1 MELRFH
7 WMMPKGGEVG
17 MKTAQETSRVAT
29 TKASSPAALPDME
42 GWTRFARCAEDV
54 GIESVLLSFS
64 RYEPDTILVACA
76 VGRVTTKLGFIV
88 AYRLGLMQPA
98 TFVQQINTLSGLIEG
113 RVSLNIVAGSSAV
126 EQRGYGDFLDHD
138 ERYARAEE
146 FLSVCR
152 GFWSNNGD
160 VNFAGKYCHVEK
172 GKIYTPF
179 QAANSTVA
187 AASTAPAFSGPASD
201 VAGYSRRRSAATST
215 APSEVSEDSRRRT
228 GPEIYVSGHSEQAQ
242 HLALTQGSCWL
253 RLIDTPEKLSATVSH
268 FRSNGVEVCL
278 RLCIVCRPTHEEA
291 LAAAN
296 ALLPSEEI
304 GREERGILS
313 RSDSKTLKDALAA
326 ADSVGWM
333 NRNLWAGLVPYYGS
347 SAITLVGT
355 PRDIANAFLEY
366 KKIGV
371 TQFII
376 AGWPKLDEMMIFGR
390 EVLPLIRAAEAQQM
404 TEPAAT
410 K

>member
-1 MELRFH
+1 MKLRFH

-42 GWTRFARCAEDV
+42 GWTRFARCAEDA

-76 VGRVTTKLGFIV
+76 MGQVTTKLKYIV

-98 TFVQQINTLSGLIEG
+98 TFVQQINTLSGVIDG
-113 RVSLNIVAGSSAV
+113 RVSLNVVAGSSAV

-146 FLSVCR
+146 FLKVCR
-152 GFWSNNGD
+152 AFWANSGAVD
-160 VNFAGKYCHVEK
+160 FSGKYCRVEK
-172 GKIYTPF
+172 GTILTPF
-179 QAANSTVA
+179 QA
-187 AASTAPAFSGPASD
+187 PD
-201 VAGYSRRRSAATST
+201 RSA
-215 APSEVSEDSRRRT
+215 
-228 GPEIYVSGHSEQAQ
+228 PEIYVSGHSEQAQ
-242 HLALTQGSCWL
+242 QLALSQASCYL
-253 RLIDTPEKLSATVSH
+253 RLIDTPEKLAPIVSK
-268 FRSNGVEVCL
+268 FRGDGVEVCL
-278 RLCIVCRPTHEEA
+278 RLCVVCRPTHDEA
-291 LAAAN
+291 LAAAR

-304 GREERGILS
+304 GHEERGILA

-326 ADSVGWM
+326 ADNVGWL

-347 SAITLVGT
+347 SAMTLVGT
-355 PRDIANAFLEY
+355 PRDLADAFLEY
-366 KKIGV
+366 QKIGV

-390 EVLPLIRAAEAQQM
+390 EVLPLVRAAELNI
-404 TEPAAT
+404 
-410 K
+410 

>member
-1 MELRFH
+1 MR
-7 WMMPKGGEVG
+7 
-17 MKTAQETSRVAT
+17 TAQETSRVAT

-42 GWTRFARCAEDV
+42 GWTRFARCAEDA

-64 RYEPDTILVACA
+64 RYEPDTILIACA
-76 VGRVTTKLGFIV
+76 MGQFAKKLKFIV

-98 TFVQQINTLSGLIEG
+98 TFVQQINTLSGLIDG

-146 FLSVCR
+146 FLKVCHA
-152 GFWSNNGD
+152 FWANNGD
-160 VNFAGKYCHVEK
+160 VTFAGKYCHVEN

-179 QAANSTVA
+179 QAPERKS
-187 AASTAPAFSGPASD
+187 
-201 VAGYSRRRSAATST
+201 
-215 APSEVSEDSRRRT
+215 
-228 GPEIYVSGHSEQAQ
+228 PEIYVSGHSEQAQ
-242 HLALTQGSCWL
+242 QLALGQASCYL
-253 RLIDTPEKLSATVSH
+253 RLIDTPEKLGPVVSH
-268 FRSNGVEVCL
+268 FRANGVEVCL
-278 RLCIVCRPTHEEA
+278 RLCVVCRPTHDEA
-291 LAAAN
+291 LAAAK
-296 ALLPSEEI
+296 ALLPSEEV

-313 RSDSKTLKDALAA
+313 RSDSQTLKDALAA
-326 ADSVGWM
+326 ADNVGWL

-347 SAITLVGT
+347 SAMTLVGS
-355 PRDIANAFLEY
+355 PQDLAEAFLEY

-390 EVLPLIRAAEAQQM
+390 EVLPLIRS
-404 TEPAAT
+404 TESER
-410 K
+410 

>member
-1 MELRFH
+1 MKLRFH

-42 GWTRFARCAEDV
+42 GWARFARCAEDA

-76 VGRVTTKLGFIV
+76 VGQVTTKLKFIV

-98 TFVQQINTLSGLIEG
+98 TFVQQVNTLSVLIDG
-113 RVSLNIVAGSSAV
+113 RVSLNIVAGSSTA

-152 GFWSNNGD
+152 AFWANNGE
-160 VNFAGKYCHVEK
+160 VNFAGKYCRVEK
-172 GKIYTPF
+172 GKIFTPF
-179 QAANSTVA
+179 QS
-187 AASTAPAFSGPASD
+187 
-201 VAGYSRRRSAATST
+201 
-215 APSEVSEDSRRRT
+215 SEREA
-228 GPEIYVSGHSEQAQ
+228 PEIYVSGHSEQAQ
-242 HLALTQGSCWL
+242 HLALAQGSCWL
-253 RLIDTPEKLSATVSH
+253 RLIDTPEKLSASVSH

-278 RLCIVCRPTHEEA
+278 RLCVVCRPTHEEA
-291 LAAAN
+291 LAAAH
-296 ALLPSEEI
+296 ALLPSEEV
-304 GREERGILS
+304 GREERGILT
-313 RSDSKTLKDALAA
+313 RSDSKTLKDALSA
-326 ADSVGWM
+326 ADNVGWL

-347 SAITLVGT
+347 SAMTLVGT
-355 PRDIANAFLEY
+355 PQDLAAAFLEY
-366 KKIGV
+366 KRIGV

-376 AGWPKLDEMMIFGR
+376 AGWPKLDEMLIFGR
-390 EVLPLIRAAEAQQM
+390 YVIPLIREGERQD
-404 TEPAAT
+404 
-410 K
+410 

>member
-1 MELRFH
+1 
-7 WMMPKGGEVG
+7 MMPKGGEVG

-42 GWTRFARCAEDV
+42 GWTRFARCAEDA

-76 VGRVTTKLGFIV
+76 MGQVTTKLGFIV

-152 GFWSNNGD
+152 AFWASNGD

-179 QAANSTVA
+179 QAATSTVA
-187 AASTAPAFSGPASD
+187 AASTAPAFTAPASD
-201 VAGYSRRRSAATST
+201 VAGYSRRRSAASST
-215 APSEVSEDSRRRT
+215 APSDISEGSRRRA
-228 GPEIYVSGHSEQAQ
+228 GPEIYVSGH
-242 HLALTQGSCWL
+242 
-253 RLIDTPEKLSATVSH
+253 
-268 FRSNGVEVCL
+268 
-278 RLCIVCRPTHEEA
+278 
-291 LAAAN
+291 
-296 ALLPSEEI
+296 
-304 GREERGILS
+304 
-313 RSDSKTLKDALAA
+313 
-326 ADSVGWM
+326 
-333 NRNLWAGLVPYYGS
+333 
-347 SAITLVGT
+347 
-355 PRDIANAFLEY
+355 
-366 KKIGV
+366 
-371 TQFII
+371 
-376 AGWPKLDEMMIFGR
+376 
-390 EVLPLIRAAEAQQM
+390 
-404 TEPAAT
+404 
-410 K
+410 